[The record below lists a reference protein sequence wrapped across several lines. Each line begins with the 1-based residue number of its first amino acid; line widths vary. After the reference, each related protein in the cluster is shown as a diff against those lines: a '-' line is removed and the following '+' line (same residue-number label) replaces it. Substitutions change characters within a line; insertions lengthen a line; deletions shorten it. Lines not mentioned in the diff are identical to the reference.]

1 MVTRDDVR
9 IPMVMDAS
17 KMNHF
22 TRANAARF
30 GMMSIAGAL
39 QGLGG
44 GLGVSLVGPGNS
56 CPSGFHAGPPGG
68 TGNRYCLPDR
78 TEVSADQWEAN
89 WAAKQGAA
97 PADPTVVQEP
107 PQYKVS
113 YTERAKQMLATDEGL
128 VQGRTRT
135 AEEVQRYLTT
145 GSFDFNKAYALNR
158 GSSDEVFGIPKWMLI
173 GAGIVGV
180 GVVLMVAAKKR

>member
-1 MVTRDDVR
+1 MFTRDDVR

-17 KMNHF
+17 KMNYF
-22 TRANAARF
+22 TRANAVRF
-30 GMMSIAGAL
+30 GMMSTAGAL
-39 QGLGG
+39 QGLGVTQ
-44 GLGVSLVGPGNS
+44 LQLAKNGV
-56 CPSGFHAGPPGG
+56 CPSGFYAGPPGG

-78 TEVSADQWEAN
+78 TEVSADEWEAN
-89 WAAKQGAA
+89 WAARQSA
-97 PADPTVVQEP
+97 PPANPTVVQEP

-145 GSFDFNKAYALNR
+145 GSFDFNKAYAASQ
-158 GSSDEVFGIPKWMLI
+158 GSNSEVFGIPKWMLI
-173 GAGIVGV
+173 GAGIFGV
-180 GVVLMVAAKKR
+180 GVVLMVATKKR